1 MAQPLTIRPDVY
13 FAAVLAFLSGG
24 LAGSVFTWFIN
35 RPEPTLLTYNTSATM
50 TGGQSVKSTIPQLRL
65 QIGKEEI
72 PVVYSHSVE
81 VSFVRGPYV
90 DTATLA
96 LTFSPDT
103 RIFGYTAEAPSPVHR
118 ISCAA
123 ISGGTKCELSPLN
136 AADAGKYRITLV
148 TDKDT
153 APTVVTSTKNI
164 KLYRLEQFATSQ
176 PFWDSILSRENFPK
190 SIAFLTFTVVYAFF
204 TFYFLRKLKS
214 SFRFPGR
221 PMVVGKILDPMGH
234 PVPGAE
240 IELLLSSPSATYAPT
255 VTDSKGDFIFGSARK
270 LSFFAGKMRVVHS
283 GYEPLTVEVNTPIVV
298 ETLKPVQ

>member
-1 MAQPLTIRPDVY
+1 MAQPVTIRPDVL
-13 FAAVLAFLSGG
+13 FASVLAFLGGG

-35 RPEPTLLTYNTSATM
+35 RPEPTLLTYNSSATM

-103 RIFGYTAEAPSPVHR
+103 RIFGYAAEAPSPVHR
-118 ISCAA
+118 ISCVA

-136 AADAGKYRITLV
+136 AADAGKYRITLA

-153 APTVVTSTKNI
+153 TP
-164 KLYRLEQFATSQ
+164 TSQ

-190 SIAFLTFTVVYAFF
+190 AIALSTVTLVYAFF
-204 TFYFLRKLKS
+204 TFNFLRRLKS
-214 SFRFPGR
+214 IFRFRGG
-221 PMVVGKILDPMGH
+221 PMVVGKILDSMGH
-234 PVPGAE
+234 PVQGAE

-255 VTDSKGDFIFGSARK
+255 VTDSKGDFIFGNATK
-270 LSFFAGKMRVVHS
+270 LSFLAGKMRVVHS
-283 GYEPLTVEVNTPIVV
+283 GYEPLSVEVNTPILV
-298 ETLKPVQ
+298 ETLKPVQQAKQLE